1 MGTALTQVVWP
12 LKLVQDTYLTQA
24 RGVQEVFLKMDGSK
38 LMRLLTGGEGGR
50 GNENHSR
57 WKPSSLIKEQ
67 DTNKTLE
74 TTVSLVTCSM
84 SCFLHSSHDCQGL
97 GFLAFSVAGIL

>member
-1 MGTALTQVVWP
+1 MGTALTQVVRP
-12 LKLVQDTYLTQA
+12 LKLVQDTYLTQV
-24 RGVQEVFLKMDGSK
+24 RGVQEVCLKMDDSK

-50 GNENHSR
+50 GNEDHSG
-57 WKPSSLIKEQ
+57 WKPRSLVKEQ

-74 TTVSLVTCSM
+74 TTMSLVTCGM
-84 SCFLHSSHDCQGL
+84 SCFLHSSYDCQGL

>member
-1 MGTALTQVVWP
+1 MGTALTQVVRP
-12 LKLVQDTYLTQA
+12 LKLVQDTYLPQA
-24 RGVQEVFLKMDGSK
+24 RVQEVFLKMDGSK
-38 LMRLLTGGEGGR
+38 LLRLLTGGGGGR
-50 GNENHSR
+50 GKEDHSG
-57 WKPSSLIKEQ
+57 WKPSSLVKEQ

-74 TTVSLVTCSM
+74 TTVSLVTCGV